1 MTVVNSK
8 TICVVI
14 QKPLVVA
21 SCPIRTCSW
30 RDIRGFC
37 KYSRDA
43 EKLDPQSLALHLGR
57 PVPSA
62 DEVVSIKADLLQA
75 VKKTLQA

>member
-8 TICVVI
+8 TICVVV

-21 SCPIRTCSW
+21 SCPIRTCAW
-30 RDIRGFC
+30 RGTNGFC

-43 EKLDPQSLALHLGR
+43 ERLDPQSLALHLGR
-57 PVPSA
+57 RVPTA
-62 DEVVSIKADLLQA
+62 DEIASTKADLLQA